1 MATLRAGTNT
11 LRHQPRRSLSGGF
24 KVLSSSSFGVFLFL
38 CPFPLFLGLI
48 FLIFRFF
55 VGGFFSSWVLPAGEN
70 FWFEFFWGVVFPLFF
85 FLLLFFSLLS
95 PPLLFP
101 KGDGEGG
108 KKRGM
113 GIGKK
118 GQDEGVGQRK
128 KQMRN
133 KISDS
138 DATAREASP

>member
-1 MATLRAGTNT
+1 M
-11 LRHQPRRSLSGGF
+11 
-24 KVLSSSSFGVFLFL
+24 

-85 FLLLFFSLLS
+85 FLLLFFSFFL
-95 PPLLFP
+95 LLFCSLREM
-101 KGDGEGG
+101 GEGG

-118 GQDEGVGQRK
+118 RAG
-128 KQMRN
+128 
-133 KISDS
+133 
-138 DATAREASP
+138 